1 MQILEDTIFTTLA
14 HYPEPR
20 PCGTPPAMLL
30 QALRCKIFS
39 YPMFQKNQFK
49 IDSKHLLV
57 LKRKHSRS
65 VTNHNQ
71 LLNALQDKFVDFHIT
86 THLGNEPV
94 IEQLQMFYNSDV
106 IVAPHGAGLSN
117 IVACR
122 PQTIVVE
129 FMPAYPHVN
138 ICYMSM
144 AFKLGLYYVSIAVQ
158 NADQYNPM
166 TVDVL
171 SVVNTLQDAINTK
184 KNLRHEATESV
195 VSASIPKLQF

>member
-1 MQILEDTIFTTLA
+1 
-14 HYPEPR
+14 
-20 PCGTPPAMLL
+20 
-30 QALRCKIFS
+30 
-39 YPMFQKNQFK
+39 
-49 IDSKHLLV
+49 
-57 LKRKHSRS
+57 
-65 VTNHNQ
+65 
-71 LLNALQDKFVDFHIT
+71 
-86 THLGNEPV
+86 
-94 IEQLQMFYNSDV
+94 MFYNSDV

-122 PQTIVVE
+122 PKTIVVE

-184 KNLRHEATESV
+184 KNLSHSQYADAEATESLV
-195 VSASIPKLQF
+195 FPSVPKLQF